1 MENKDIINKYTKRIW
16 RHCLESQRESESI
29 LSYKESMEDSGN
41 QQKHNYDSWS

>member
-1 MENKDIINKYTKRIW
+1 MQRIW

-41 QQKHNYDSWS
+41 QQKHNYDSWSYVWLGQVFR